1 MQIQKV
7 LIHTNNSIMTFCL
20 LQIALFEPNVKT
32 FSHHYLSV
40 SLGAWNKG
48 RWANNL
54 QGHFLRHGNITP
66 SCHIWLRL
74 TNLYL
79 SPNKNKKK
87 NVFALTLNRHVVW
100 NPDTQIKQKVYSQGN
115 EVPSVFTNYTKT
127 AWSKCFHAHE
137 SKCTSTTPTTAHP
150 LSNIKL

>member
-1 MQIQKV
+1 
-7 LIHTNNSIMTFCL
+7 MTFCL

-40 SLGAWNKG
+40 SHGAWNKG

-87 NVFALTLNRHVVW
+87 NVSALTLNHHVVW
-100 NPDTQIKQKVYSQGN
+100 NPDTQIKQKVYKEMRCPQFLLTTQKLP
-115 EVPSVFTNYTKT
+115 EVNVFMYMSLN
-127 AWSKCFHAHE
+127 AR
-137 SKCTSTTPTTAHP
+137 PQP
-150 LSNIKL
+150 LLLHTLFLI